1 MFILTFYYLSDALR
15 NQSLFTV
22 GVDSKNNKIRIKNKA
37 LKYRKFST
45 SQGII
50 EHGDFFFFPGICQ
63 TAHLKSI
70 LTHKCVF

>member
-1 MFILTFYYLSDALR
+1 MFILTFYYLSDTLR

-22 GVDSKNNKIRIKNKA
+22 DVDSKNNKIRIKNKA
-37 LKYRKFST
+37 LKCRKFST

-50 EHGDFFFFPGICQ
+50 EHGDFFFPGICQ
-63 TAHLKSI
+63 SAHLKSI